1 MTEIEVKVSDNS
13 PEVLAAL
20 ENAIIRALEAMG
32 STAVTHAVKN
42 LDRQG
47 AVDTGNLKR
56 SIEKKIVE
64 SEKAAYIGTNA
75 KYAPY
80 IELGTGHY
88 SLTGGGT
95 TKPSWVYQ
103 DALGHW
109 HRAYPQPARPYLKP
123 AVADHKDEYVDLLV
137 ESLKNA

>member
-20 ENAIIRALEAMG
+20 ENAVIRALGAMA
-32 STAVTHAVKN
+32 STAVTHAVEN
-42 LDRQG
+42 LDHQG
-47 AVDTGNLKR
+47 AVDTGDLKR
-56 SIEKKIVE
+56 SIDKKVVD
-64 SEKAAYIGTNA
+64 SEKTAYIGTNIE
-75 KYAPY
+75 YAPY

-88 SLTGGGT
+88 ALTGGGT

-103 DALGHW
+103 DELGHW

-123 AVADHKDEYVDLLV
+123 AVADHKDEYISLLV
-137 ESLKNA
+137 DSLENA

>member
-1 MTEIEVKVSDNS
+1 MTEIIVKVSDNS

-20 ENAIIRALEAMG
+20 ENAAIRALGAMG

-47 AVDTGNLKR
+47 AVDTGNLKG
-56 SIEKKIVE
+56 SIDKKVVD
-64 SEKAAYIGTNA
+64 SEKAVYIGTDVE
-75 KYAPY
+75 YALY

-88 SLTGGGT
+88 ATTGGGT

-123 AVADHKDEYVDLLV
+123 AVADHKDEYIDLLV